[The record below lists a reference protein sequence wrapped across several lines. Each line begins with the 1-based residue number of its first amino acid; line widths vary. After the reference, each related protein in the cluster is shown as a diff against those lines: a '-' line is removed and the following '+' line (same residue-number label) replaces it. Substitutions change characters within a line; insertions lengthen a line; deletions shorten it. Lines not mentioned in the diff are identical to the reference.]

1 MTDDLNAQIQALQ
14 EDIEIWKR
22 IAIEYIKT
30 LLLVEDGKIP
40 DKQEIEREI
49 DFAWQDAM
57 RYPAYGSLNV
67 LGSGTLND

>member
-57 RYPAYGSLNV
+57 RYPHYGSLNV